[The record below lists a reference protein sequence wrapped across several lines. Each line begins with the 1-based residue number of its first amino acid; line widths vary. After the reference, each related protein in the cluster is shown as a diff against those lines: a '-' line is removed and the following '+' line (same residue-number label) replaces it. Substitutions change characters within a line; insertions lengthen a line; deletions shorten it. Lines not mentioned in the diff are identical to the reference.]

1 MATNIETFLS
11 VYLMIFLKTFVNFRD
26 CNNQTHTKT
35 PTLWSIY
42 KSLNTKALHGGEGG
56 GDGGGDLPDIATY
69 ICNWYT
75 VVYLNISK
83 QYTYSMSSFVQR
95 LSP

>member
-56 GDGGGDLPDIATY
+56 GWGRGPSRHCHIYLQLVYSRVPEY
-69 ICNWYT
+69 FKT
-75 VVYLNISK
+75 VHV
-83 QYTYSMSSFVQR
+83 
-95 LSP
+95 